1 MVFHRHSASE
11 PLLTARPPDRLTH
24 PEGAIMRTAALLL
37 MLLPVLPAAAQEPL
51 ETKLVVTQGGQE
63 TGREEFTLRASRAR
77 GLPGSTIIAAA
88 RYPSTGPTTRLAAT
102 LERTPD
108 SALAKFQLDVESAG
122 AVTVI
127 LAAGSGA
134 RLIVRTVAKGSESG
148 RELPGG
154 PDVVLLDDSVFAL
167 YQPVA
172 ELATASGRTLT
183 AIFPR
188 TGRRATFTARRES
201 GTAGGAGRVV
211 QSGDIAGTLA
221 TDAAGR
227 LERLEFPAKAT
238 AVKRQE

>member
-1 MVFHRHSASE
+1 
-11 PLLTARPPDRLTH
+11 
-24 PEGAIMRTAALLL
+24 MRSAALLV

-51 ETKLVVTQGGQE
+51 ETKLVVTQD
-63 TGREEFTLRASRAR
+63 GREVGREDFTLRATRAR
-77 GLPGSTIIAAA
+77 GLPGSTIISAA
-88 RYPSTGPTTRLAAT
+88 RYPAAGPTTRLAAT

-154 PDVVLLDDSVFAL
+154 PDVVLLDDAVFAL
-167 YQPVA
+167 YHPVA
-172 ELATASGRTLT
+172 ELATPGGRSLT

-188 TGRRATFTARRES
+188 TGKRASFVARRES
-201 GTAGGAGRVV
+201 GAGGGAGRVSL
-211 QSGDIAGTLA
+211 SGDLTGTIV
-221 TDAAGR
+221 TDAQGR
-227 LERLEFPAKAT
+227 IERLELPARNTVVTRA
-238 AVKRQE
+238 E

>member
-1 MVFHRHSASE
+1 MRI
-11 PLLTARPPDRLTH
+11 AR
-24 PEGAIMRTAALLL
+24 LLL
-37 MLLPVLPAAAQEPL
+37 MLLPAVPAAAQAPL
-51 ETKLVVTQGGQE
+51 ETKLVITQGGQE
-63 TGREEFTLRASRAR
+63 IGREEFTVRPTRAR

-122 AVTVI
+122 QVTVI

-154 PDVVLLDDSVFAL
+154 PDVVLLDDAVYAL
-167 YQPVA
+167 YMPVA
-172 ELATASGRTLT
+172 DLATPTGRPLT

-188 TGRRATFTARRES
+188 TGRRASFTARRDS
-201 GTAGGAGRVV
+201 GAAGGASRVTL
-211 QSGDIAGTLA
+211 SGDITGTLT
-221 TDAAGR
+221 TDAQGR
-227 LERLEFPAKAT
+227 LTRVELPALGTVAT
-238 AVKRQE
+238 RAE